1 MLYDPY
7 HFLIARGPKYRT
19 SHCSLYLQHC
29 SRCAVS
35 CTHFTTAL
43 CPLSRC
49 WAVTRRSEGWSS
61 VATGPGVKKVDC
73 ILQFSISSQHRAV
86 LHSPGSQLQHCSCTP
101 DTMLCCSDGH
111 DSLSPLPSCRLII
124 SPAHHASVL
133 QSVLHAL
140 CSAADHIL
148 HLAVCK
154 KWEHKPITAELTMAG
169 NTLTAAHC
177 SNAAIP
183 TPSVS
188 VCHCSTTHA
197 SNILTMGSPG
207 NSLLMTATLAPHLD
221 N

>member
-1 MLYDPY
+1 MLSCGNTLASPMRPL

-49 WAVTRRSEGWSS
+49 LAVTRRSEGWSS

-111 DSLSPLPSCRLII
+111 DSLSPPLPSCRLIT
-124 SPAHHASVL
+124 SPAQPTTLQCCSQCCMHSAVQLTIFCTL
-133 QSVLHAL
+133 QSAR
-140 CSAADHIL
+140 S
-148 HLAVCK
+148 
-154 KWEHKPITAELTMAG
+154 G
-169 NTLTAAHC
+169 NI
-177 SNAAIP
+177 NQ
-183 TPSVS
+183 
-188 VCHCSTTHA
+188 
-197 SNILTMGSPG
+197 
-207 NSLLMTATLAPHLD
+207 
-221 N
+221 

>member
-1 MLYDPY
+1 M
-7 HFLIARGPKYRT
+7 RER
-19 SHCSLYLQHC
+19 LQVGTDTR
-29 SRCAVS
+29 S
-35 CTHFTTAL
+35 
-43 CPLSRC
+43 
-49 WAVTRRSEGWSS
+49 TRRILDPLRALS
-61 VATGPGVKKVDC
+61 AT
-73 ILQFSISSQHRAV
+73 
-86 LHSPGSQLQHCSCTP
+86 

-111 DSLSPLPSCRLII
+111 DSLSPPLPSCRLIT

-154 KWEHKPITAELTMAG
+154 KWEHKPITAELTIAG
-169 NTLTAAHC
+169 NTQHAHNTLTAADC